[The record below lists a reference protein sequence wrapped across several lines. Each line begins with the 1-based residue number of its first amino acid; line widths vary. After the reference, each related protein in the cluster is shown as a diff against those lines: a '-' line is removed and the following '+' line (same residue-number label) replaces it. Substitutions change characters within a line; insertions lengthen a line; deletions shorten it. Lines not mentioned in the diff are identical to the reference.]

1 MSRRRLLHIVGLAL
15 IGAGLA
21 MLPSS
26 IVSLLYREWSDA
38 LWIAV
43 AGAVTISVGAAAWR
57 FFRRPGEL
65 STSEAFAAVGLSWLA
80 IGVFSSLPYLL
91 SGAIP
96 GITDAV
102 FEATS
107 GFTTTGASILPDP
120 AALSHGLLFWRSS
133 TQWVGGMGIIVMS
146 IAILPRLGMGA
157 VQLARAEGSGPG
169 PDRLTPRF
177 VDTAKRLWSIYAG
190 LTVLEILLLW
200 AGDMSLF
207 EAVNHSFTTMSTG
220 GFGTDAGS
228 LGAFSAFSQWVVV
241 VFMIAGST
249 SFALHYRA
257 LRSPGSYFKSFE
269 FRLYMAIL
277 ALASTVMAIGTW
289 GSGTPNDTIR
299 GAVFSTTSI
308 MSTTGYANTDFALW
322 APALQIGLLGLMFVG
337 GMAGST
343 SGSVKVWRLDVLY
356 NASWMDVRRLVHP
369 RGVFVTRIGKN
380 PVPDQIVEATQTF
393 FLLYMFAFMTG
404 TFLLAAVTSI
414 AGTEISVSEIA
425 SAVATTL
432 GGVGPGLG
440 DLGPAGNFS
449 FLPASGKWILSG
461 VMVLGRLEILPILI
475 LFNRELWKR

>member
-1 MSRRRLLHIVGLAL
+1 MSRRRLLHIVGAAVA
-15 IGAGLA
+15 GAGVA

-26 IVSLLYREWSDA
+26 VVSLIYREWTDA
-38 LWIAV
+38 AWIAV
-43 AGAVTISVGAAAWR
+43 AAVVTFVVGGVMWR
-57 FFRRPGEL
+57 VFTRPGEL
-65 STSEAFAAVGLSWLA
+65 STSEAFAAVGLAWLA
-80 IGVFSSLPYLL
+80 IGVFSSLPYLF
-91 SGAIP
+91 SGAIT
-96 GITDAV
+96 GVTDAV

-120 AALSHGLLFWRSS
+120 GALSHGILFWRST

-146 IAILPRLGMGA
+146 ITILPKLGMGA
-157 VQLARAEGSGPG
+157 VQLARAESSGPG

-177 VDTAKRLWSIYAG
+177 ADTAKRLWTIYAG
-190 LTVLEILLLW
+190 LTLAETLLLW
-200 AGDMSLF
+200 AGDMTLF
-207 EAVNHSFTTMSTG
+207 EAINHSFTTMSTG

-228 LGAFSAFSQWVVV
+228 LGAFSPFSQWVVV

-257 LRSPGSYFKSFE
+257 LRNPLEYVKSFE
-269 FRLYMAIL
+269 FRLYMTIL
-277 ALASTVMAIGTW
+277 GLASAVMAIGTW
-289 GSGTPNDTIR
+289 GNSGGIDTIR
-299 GAVFSTTSI
+299 DAVFTSTSI
-308 MSTTGYANTDFALW
+308 MSTTGYATADFALW

-393 FLLYMFAFMTG
+393 FLLYMFTFMTG
-404 TFLLAAVTSI
+404 TFLLSIVTSI
-414 AGTEISVSEIA
+414 AGTGVDLPEIA

-440 DLGPAGNFS
+440 ELGPAGNFAG
-449 FLPASGKWILSG
+449 LPAAGKWVLSA
-461 VMVLGRLEILPILI
+461 VMVVGRLEILPILI
-475 LFNRELWKR
+475 LFSRELWKR